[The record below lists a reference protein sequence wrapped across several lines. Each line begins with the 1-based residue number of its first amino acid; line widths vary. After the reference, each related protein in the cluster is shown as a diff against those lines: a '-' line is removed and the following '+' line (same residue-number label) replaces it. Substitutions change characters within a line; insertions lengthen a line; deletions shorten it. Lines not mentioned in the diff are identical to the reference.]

1 MPQIKLSQKNSRL
14 ALVGQVKDA
23 ITQEGISAAT
33 VKIKAAPVK
42 FVEQILFKIKL
53 FGIPLTA
60 VQWYGLKK
68 FIFDQADHKN
78 PALDNLQSILK
89 NTPLQEVDGL
99 GAWVNHLEQS
109 SLSPQDRFQVLQ
121 VILDGLALAPS
132 RASGLERTATR
143 PDGWFHWVDLPAGVY
158 QLEASVPGSSRGYGQ
173 ALAEVEVVEGG
184 QDPFAQSQVSFHLSP
199 TILQGSV
206 VSAADL
212 EEPVGMARVQIAET
226 LAYVFSSDE
235 FTKPHDREWNYQ
247 FVGIASTYPVIT
259 LIITAKGYETTQK
272 KVDLRPGANNSL
284 DIQLVSL

>member
-1 MPQIKLSQKNSRL
+1 M
-14 ALVGQVKDA
+14 
-23 ITQEGISAAT
+23 
-33 VKIKAAPVK
+33 KIKAAPVK

-132 RASGLERTATR
+132 GLLAWSA
-143 PDGWFHWVDLPAGVY
+143 PP
-158 QLEASVPGSSRGYGQ
+158 PGPMVGFTGSIYR
-173 ALAEVEVVEGG
+173 
-184 QDPFAQSQVSFHLSP
+184 
-199 TILQGSV
+199 QGSI
-206 VSAADL
+206 S
-212 EEPVGMARVQIAET
+212 
-226 LAYVFSSDE
+226 
-235 FTKPHDREWNYQ
+235 
-247 FVGIASTYPVIT
+247 
-259 LIITAKGYETTQK
+259 
-272 KVDLRPGANNSL
+272 
-284 DIQLVSL
+284 

>member
-1 MPQIKLSQKNSRL
+1 MPQIKLSQKRSRL

-23 ITQEGISAAT
+23 ITQEGIGAAT

-53 FGIPLTA
+53 LGLPLTA
-60 VQWYGLKK
+60 LQWYGLER
-68 FIFDQADHKN
+68 FIFDQANHQN
-78 PALDNLQSILK
+78 PALDPLQSLLK
-89 NTPLQEVDGL
+89 SRPLSQVDGL

-121 VILDGLALAPS
+121 VILDGLALDPS
-132 RASGLERTATR
+132 RASGLERTLTR
-143 PDGWFHWVDLPAGVY
+143 PDGWFYWVDLPTGAY
-158 QLEASVPGSSRGYGQ
+158 QLEASVPGSTRGYSQ

-184 QDPFAQSQVSFHLSP
+184 QDPFGQSQVSFNLSP
-199 TILQGSV
+199 TTLQGRV
-206 VSAADL
+206 VSAADPA
-212 EEPVGMARVQIAET
+212 EPVGMARVQIAET
-226 LAYVFSSDE
+226 QAYVFSSDE

-247 FVGIASTYPVIT
+247 FVGIASTYSVIT

-272 KVDLRPGANNSL
+272 KVDLRSGANNSL